1 MCTLSVHENMKIGDE
16 YLNFLVLHISDSV
29 C

>member
-1 MCTLSVHENMKIGDE
+1 MKIGDE